1 MSRARFA
8 RYGVNKGVTE
18 ADYEI
23 PNVTVAQPTFLEGN
37 REALI
42 AVVLMS
48 HTAHIPSHRKP
59 RRSAS
64 KLALRAGVAGGVLG
78 TIAVAGAAGPA
89 NAEPVTETIEMP
101 TLGSLE
107 TGTGL
112 ASAVAASAE
121 ASQQEALDQSLQTQ
135 ENLALQKAAK
145 EAKKAKAEAD
155 RKAAAEKAEK
165 ARLKAE
171 AEAKAEQERKD
182 AQERASRTSERTQLT
197 STSASGDS
205 SDSGSSAGSGESQ
218 TQAPSG
224 SAAAIVAFARAQV
237 GDSYVTGGTGPNS
250 WDCSGLVQ
258 AAYRQAGIDLPRISY
273 DQSSMGTSVSLSNLQ
288 PGDILYWGSRSGSY
302 HVAIY
307 VGGGNY
313 VGAQNSSTG
322 VVERSLDWDMPSG
335 AVRLL

>member
-1 MSRARFA
+1 MS
-8 RYGVNKGVTE
+8 
-18 ADYEI
+18 
-23 PNVTVAQPTFLEGN
+23 Q
-37 REALI
+37 
-42 AVVLMS
+42 
-48 HTAHIPSHRKP
+48 TAHIPSHRKP

-101 TLGSLE
+101 TLGSLDV
-107 TGTGL
+107 GTNL

-121 ASQQEALDQSLQTQ
+121 ASQQEALDQSLQSLEQT
-135 ENLALQKAAK
+135 AFQKASQ

-155 RKAAAEKAEK
+155 RKAAAERAEK

-171 AEAKAEQERKD
+171 KEREEAAEAA
-182 AQERASRTSERTQLT
+182 ERASRTSTRTQL
-197 STSASGDS
+197 ASNSSSNDGGSSSSS
-205 SDSGSSAGSGESQ
+205 SDSGSRASDSGTRSE
-218 TQAPSG
+218 APSG
-224 SAAAIVAFARAQV
+224 SAASIVAFARAQV
-237 GDSYVTGGTGPNS
+237 GDAYISGSTGPNA

-258 AAYRQAGIDLPRISY
+258 AAYRAAGIDLPRISY
-273 DQSSMGTSVSLSNLQ
+273 QQSSRGSSVSLSDLQ

-307 VGGGNY
+307 VGGGKY

-322 VVERSLDWDMPSG
+322 VVERSLDWDPPSG
-335 AVRLL
+335 AVRIL